1 MKYCRKSAPC
11 LNQSAFS
18 NFVLYVLS
26 VKKFLAH
33 KNWYV
38 RSQFRSTKKKNKKKK
53 KKLKL
58 ALKSFTEWI
67 KEFS

>member
-1 MKYCRKSAPC
+1 MKYYRKSALC

-26 VKKFLAH
+26 VEKFLAH

-38 RSQFRSTKKKNKKKK
+38 RSQFRSTKKK
-53 KKLKL
+53 KLKL

>member
-1 MKYCRKSAPC
+1 MKYCRKSALC

-26 VKKFLAH
+26 VEKFLAH

-38 RSQFRSTKKKNKKKK
+38 RSQSRSTKKKKK

>member
-1 MKYCRKSAPC
+1 MKYCRKSALF

-38 RSQFRSTKKKNKKKK
+38 RSQSRSTKKKKKKK
-53 KKLKL
+53 IKL

>member
-1 MKYCRKSAPC
+1 MKYCRKSALC

-18 NFVLYVLS
+18 NFVLYVLG
-26 VKKFLAH
+26 VEKFLAH

-38 RSQFRSTKKKNKKKK
+38 RSQFRSTKKKKI
-53 KKLKL
+53 KL

>member
-1 MKYCRKSAPC
+1 MKYCRKSARC

-26 VKKFLAH
+26 VEKFLAH

-38 RSQFRSTKKKNKKKK
+38 RSQFRSTKKKKKN
-53 KKLKL
+53 LKL

>member
-1 MKYCRKSAPC
+1 MKYYRKSALC
-11 LNQSAFS
+11 LNQSVFS

-26 VKKFLAH
+26 VEKFLAH

-38 RSQFRSTKKKNKKKK
+38 RSQFRSTKKK
-53 KKLKL
+53 KLKL

>member
-1 MKYCRKSAPC
+1 MSEVN
-11 LNQSAFS
+11 LDLQ
-18 NFVLYVLS
+18 
-26 VKKFLAH
+26 
-33 KNWYV
+33 
-38 RSQFRSTKKKNKKKK
+38 KKK

>member
-1 MKYCRKSAPC
+1 MLK
-11 LNQSAFS
+11 
-18 NFVLYVLS
+18 NFLRIKIGMSEVNLDL
-26 VKKFLAH
+26 
-33 KNWYV
+33 
-38 RSQFRSTKKKNKKKK
+38 QKKKKKKK

>member
-1 MKYCRKSAPC
+1 MKYCRKSALC

-38 RSQFRSTKKKNKKKK
+38 RSQSRSTKKKQKK

>member
-1 MKYCRKSAPC
+1 MKYCRKSALC

-26 VKKFLAH
+26 VEKFLAH

-38 RSQFRSTKKKNKKKK
+38 RSQFRSTKKK

>member
-1 MKYCRKSAPC
+1 MKYCRKSALC

-26 VKKFLAH
+26 VEKFLAH

-38 RSQFRSTKKKNKKKK
+38 RSQFRSTKKKKKKK
-53 KKLKL
+53 KIKK
-58 ALKSFTEWI
+58 ALKSLTEWI

>member
-1 MKYCRKSAPC
+1 MLK
-11 LNQSAFS
+11 
-18 NFVLYVLS
+18 NFLRIKIGMSEVNLDLQ
-26 VKKFLAH
+26 KK
-33 KNWYV
+33 
-38 RSQFRSTKKKNKKKK
+38 KKKK